1 MLFSEGLCHQ
11 FFCVIKPV
19 IVQYFICQGKER
31 LLPGPAYKIPGL
43 FCAPWAFGTMGII
56 PEVLNVGS
64 STLFPF
70 LTLSSRAQGVVF
82 VVAAEGGGQRCL
94 QVPDVT
100 IISLLLSWLRCQPLC
115 VPPFSIQE
123 EHSRLFCW

>member
-82 VVAAEGGGQRCL
+82 VVAAEGGGQHCL
-94 QVPDVT
+94 QVT
-100 IISLLLSWLRCQPLC
+100 M
-115 VPPFSIQE
+115 FS
-123 EHSRLFCW
+123 